1 MTQPSQS
8 LRGHA
13 AMLLFAALV
22 SVSFTLGHMAAPFIA
37 PEALTAAR
45 FLLGA
50 AIIGA
55 LAAPRMRARHFAAPW
70 RYVAVGGLLAGY
82 FILMFEALRLTDP
95 VSTGAV
101 FTLTPI
107 MSAAFGWLLMRQVTT
122 PLMALS
128 LALAGAGAVWVI
140 FRGDTDAILALRIG
154 PGERLFFV
162 RLRHAR
168 ALRPARPDAE
178 PGRAGARLHLRRHLR
193 RARRDARLGGARG
206 PRHGLGRLAAIA
218 WAAVLYLAVFAT
230 ATTFFLV
237 QYATLRLPS
246 AKVMAYGYLVPS
258 FVILW
263 EGLLG
268 HGWVAPA
275 GLARRRGHG
284 RGAPDPAARLNR
296 RWLNGVG
303 TPAVREVHPF
313 AVRDSYAPL

>member
-1 MTQPSQS
+1 MAAGRAAARGEA

-13 AMLLFAALV
+13 AMLAFAALV

-45 FLLGA
+45 FLVAA

-55 LAAPRMRARHFAAPW
+55 LAAPRMRRVHFAAPW

-82 FILMFEALRLTDP
+82 FILMFTALRLTDP

-122 PLMALS
+122 PMMALS
-128 LALAGAGAVWVI
+128 LVLAGAGAVWVI
-140 FRGDTDAILALRIG
+140 FRADIEAIIGLRLG
-154 PGERLFFV
+154 PGERIFFV
-162 RLRHAR
+162 GCAMHALY
-168 ALRPARPDAE
+168 AP
-178 PGRAGARLHLRRHLR
+178 
-193 RARRDARLGGARG
+193 
-206 PRHGLGRLAAIA
+206 LGRMLNRGEPVLVYTFGGICGGLAVTLAWGWRDVAITDWTALPAIA

-237 QYATLRLPS
+237 QYAALRLPS

-268 HGWVAPA
+268 HGWVAPPVWL
-275 GLARRRGHG
+275 GV
-284 RGAPDPAARLNR
+284 AATVAAL
-296 RWLNGVG
+296 LILL
-303 TPAVREVHPF
+303 
-313 AVRDSYAPL
+313 RD